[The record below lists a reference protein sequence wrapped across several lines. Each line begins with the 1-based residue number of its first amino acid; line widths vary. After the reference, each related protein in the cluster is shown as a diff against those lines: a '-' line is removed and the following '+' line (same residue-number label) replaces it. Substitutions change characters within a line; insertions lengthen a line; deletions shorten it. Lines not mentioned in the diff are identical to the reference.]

1 MYYKKKDKENF
12 LEILKNNGGNINGA
26 CMATGIVRRTI
37 YNWMEKEQ
45 WIKDEIDTIREICID
60 NMESSIYQSGLNGN
74 LTAAIFYLKCHGKE
88 RGWIEKQYVEQTTTF
103 NEPLKLNIIIP
114 NQLNSGE
121 QKKIDK

>member
-1 MYYKKKDKENF
+1 
-12 LEILKNNGGNINGA
+12 
-26 CMATGIVRRTI
+26 MATGIVRRTI

-103 NEPLKLNIIIP
+103 NEPLKLIIKVP
-114 NQLNSGE
+114 EPKQLNSGE